1 MNQDPLAVRIKQ
13 ARRLILSNLN
23 RVYPTPL
30 QVRTLYRVM
39 CTFDENYSLDLM
51 EKDVV
56 YLKQKKYL
64 SYVDEAIGGI
74 GGGFENKFLGL
85 TAAGKEIA
93 DRTQTDKA
101 LEI

>member
-1 MNQDPLAVRIKQ
+1 MTDPEAIKKKQ
-13 ARRLILSNLN
+13 MRVLILSNLN

-39 CTFDENYSLDLM
+39 LGFDENYDISLLQ
-51 EKDVV
+51 KDVT
-56 YLKQKKYL
+56 YLKQKGYIEFIDD
-64 SYVDEAIGGI
+64 VIGGATSF
-74 GGGFENKFLGL
+74 GDKCLGL

-93 DRTQTDKA
+93 DRTQTDDA